1 MISKESGCMAE
12 MAIARSP
19 LGHLAAPAR
28 STALALHEKP
38 FHGMVALRV
47 DTRDEASRAAVETA
61 LRAALPQ
68 ANRSIGC
75 SGGVALWLG
84 PDEFLIV
91 TEPGDESSVATN
103 LAAALRGGHGAV
115 VDVSDS
121 RTIIALSGKRARDLL
136 AKGSGLDLHPRSF
149 APGQCA
155 QSFLAKVKVA
165 LHQLDDTPSF
175 HIIVERSV
183 AEYLFLWLADAARE
197 FAAGS

>member
-1 MISKESGCMAE
+1 MADI
-12 MAIARSP
+12 AIARSP
-19 LGHLAAPAR
+19 LWHLTVPAA

-47 DTRDEASRAAVETA
+47 DLRDSDARAAVETA

-68 ANRSIGC
+68 ANRTIVC
-75 SGGVALWLG
+75 AGGVALWLG

-91 TEPGDESSVATN
+91 AEPGGEASVVTALT
-103 LAAALRGGHGAV
+103 AALGGRRGAV
-115 VDVSDS
+115 VDISDS

-149 APGQCA
+149 SPGQCA
-155 QSFLAKVKVA
+155 QSFLAKVKIA
-165 LHQLDDTPSF
+165 LHQLDDTPSY

-197 FAAGS
+197 FSAGGP

>member
-1 MISKESGCMAE
+1 MADI
-12 MAIARSP
+12 AIARSP
-19 LGHLAAPAR
+19 LGHLAALAP

-47 DTRDEASRAAVETA
+47 DPRDDAARAAVETA

-68 ANRSIGC
+68 ANRTIAC
-75 SGGVALWLG
+75 AGGAALWLG
-84 PDEFLIV
+84 PDEFLIIS
-91 TEPGDESSVATN
+91 EPGEEASLVTTLS
-103 LAAALRGGHGAV
+103 AALRGLRGAV

-121 RTIIALSGKRARDLL
+121 RTIIALSGKQARDLL

-155 QSFLAKVKVA
+155 QSFLAKVKIA
-165 LHQLDDTPSF
+165 LRQLDDTPSY

-197 FAAGS
+197 FAGPP